1 MEKITNEMREKL
13 REPLPQEALTQHGS
27 KTFLTSIKPMYVIE
41 RLNDVFGVGSWTLK
55 PSVITTKGAMIVV
68 QVDFKIPA
76 YGIELSCFGGNDNGG
91 ENSKNHDLG
100 DAYKGATT
108 DALTKIAS
116 WLEIGIDIFKGK
128 QNHKTPVKVSPK
140 VTNID
145 SKLPSWVNDKF
156 SQCNTLN
163 ALIDTNT
170 KILESKPHFEK
181 MKEYKALYS
190 QHEERIDFIEAD
202 MK

>member
-1 MEKITNEMREKL
+1 MMEKVTDEMRKKL

-55 PSVITTKGAMIVV
+55 PTFITSDGAMIVV

-100 DAYKGATT
+100 DAYKGAVT

-116 WLEIGIDIFKGK
+116 WLEIGIDIFKSK
-128 QNHKTPVKVSPK
+128 QSHKTPIKTTK
-140 VTNID
+140 VTDIG
-145 SKLPSWVNDKF
+145 SKLPNWINEKF
-156 SQCNTLN
+156 LQCNTLN
-163 ALIDTNT
+163 DLIDIEV
-170 KILESKPHFEK
+170 KILDSKPSYIQLP
-181 MKEYKALYS
+181 EYKVLYS
-190 QHEERIDFIEAD
+190 QHEARVNKKAGV
-202 MK
+202 K